1 MNNND
6 NAELKKIIEQLK
18 NLTNRPSPRKA
29 WKQGELLTE
38 LSISGNYFSWLE
50 NYLSEKFA
58 NNPILKQYYYGD
70 LNIFHTFLEQE
81 LDLDF
86 SKKQVE
92 KYVDIYK
99 TIDWKYIENNNSMLL
114 EHLYTLVGVEEAMR
128 IKVLDAMSSIET
140 EFKKQVQ
147 TKKTLKNLYRSE
159 DIRSLIESISNSSK
173 DFSSKKIKD
182 IILDDYIRTRLKD
195 SRSPIQKP
203 PRVEIDINSV
213 YFPELNNLHPKEPVD
228 EQGLVAFFCTIF
240 HLIKKI
246 EFDFKFP
253 WSNKEN
259 TYSFSRVIYVRNAF
273 PDARTEFLEHGKSGC
288 IRTLDIEFEYE
299 SKNYIEHNHNQE
311 SPQCHMIICWLN
323 NWNSSMYY
331 APILSLKELLETGE
345 IKLHFFD

>member
-6 NAELKKIIEQLK
+6 NVEPKKIIEQLK

-38 LSISGNYFSWLE
+38 LFTSKNYLFWLE
-50 NYLSEKFA
+50 NYLPDKFNTQLFRQDYYEKLD
-58 NNPILKQYYYGD
+58 N
-70 LNIFHTFLEQE
+70 FHTFIEQE
-81 LDLDF
+81 LNLEF

-92 KYVDIYK
+92 KYIDIYK

-114 EHLYTLVGVEEAMR
+114 EHLYTLVGVEPVMR
-128 IKVLDAMSSIET
+128 IKVLDAMSSIEI

-159 DIRSLIESISNSSK
+159 DIRRLIDSILNSPR
-173 DFSSKKIKD
+173 DFSSEIIKN
-182 IILDDYIRTRLKD
+182 IILDDYISSRLKN
-195 SRSPIQKP
+195 SRSLIQKP
-203 PRVEIDINSV
+203 PRVEKDINSV
-213 YFPELNNLHPKEPVD
+213 YFPELNNLHPKEPID

-240 HLIKKI
+240 HLIKKM
-246 EFDFKFP
+246 ELDFKFP

-259 TYSFSRVIYVRNAF
+259 TYSFSRIIYVRNPF
-273 PDARTEFLEHGKSGC
+273 PDARIEFLEQGKSEC

-299 SKNYIEHNHNQE
+299 SKNYIEHKHHQE
-311 SPQCHMIICWLN
+311 SAHCHMIICWLN

-345 IKLHFFD
+345 IKLHYFD